1 MATASTCPYCGVG
14 CGVLIQ
20 SQQASEARENRAAS
34 ENREVSETSITVQGD
49 PDHPANFG
57 RLCVKGS
64 ALGQSLSQQERLLQP
79 VVDGAPQSWPV
90 ATQAV
95 ATRLQQTIA
104 RHGPQS
110 VAMYLSGQ
118 LLTEDYYV
126 ANKLM
131 KGFIGSPHV
140 DTNSRLCMA
149 STVAGHKR
157 AFGADVVPGC
167 YDDIEQARLF
177 VLVGANMAWNHPVLF
192 QRIQAVLKQ
201 QPKSRLV
208 VIDPRHQAS
217 CEEADLHLAIRPGT
231 DVMLFNG
238 LLCYLAEQQQLDMT
252 YLQAHCDGLAATLSS
267 ARLDAVKPEW
277 VARVCDLPLADVL
290 RFYQWF
296 ANENRSLTLYS
307 QGVNQAVDGT
317 DKVNAIL
324 NVHLA
329 TGRIG
334 KPGAGPLSLTGQPNA
349 MGGREVGGLANQLAS
364 HIDYSVPEQIA
375 AVGAFWQAPALVTQP
390 GYKAVEL
397 FQAVQRGDI
406 KAIWIIGTNPV
417 VSMPDADAVRQA
429 LLQCPL
435 VIASDIYHSSD
446 TVQLADIQ
454 LPAAGWSEKD
464 GTVTNSERRISRQR
478 AVLKAPG
485 QAKADWQI
493 LSEVAAAMG
502 FARDFSYQQPA
513 DIFAEHAALSAW
525 CNGAEHM
532 NSSPEREENSPEQI
546 ESSSERAQCQRRAFD
561 ISGLQGLSAEAYQAL
576 LPVQWPVNREYPA
589 GCARLFADGRF
600 FTANGRAQLLPVRQ
614 VALPSF
620 VQEANH
626 PWLLNSGRIRDQWH
640 SMTRTGQIPQL
651 MQQKAEPFVC
661 LHPDD
666 AALLSIKAADLVQ
679 LNNAQGRMLARA
691 ELTAAQRRGEL
702 FVPMHWT
709 AQYSS
714 HGRCDVLFVARVDPL
729 SGQPALKLSQVAV
742 RPLRSRWQALL
753 LCRQPLTKQQ
763 HQQLA
768 GHYFARQP
776 LAHAQCYQL
785 ADVPDTELL
794 WADSWLAQLG
804 LKASLYSYQSD
815 SGEVRAAGFDGD
827 ALQWLLLWSAQKPK
841 ADLAWLDQQ
850 FATDVVA
857 EQRPQ
862 LLQACAADNRDTD
875 NSAVICSCFQVREA
889 RICQAIEAGQQCLDS
904 LGQKL
909 RCGTNC
915 GSCIPELTA
924 LLRQHSRLAVAS

>member
-14 CGVLIQ
+14 CGLLLQ
-20 SQQASEARENRAAS
+20 PEQTGQDRATRLS
-34 ENREVSETSITVQGD
+34 VQGD
-49 PDHPANFG
+49 PGHPANFG

-79 VVDGAPQSWPV
+79 VVDGQPQSWAM

-131 KGFIGSPHV
+131 KGFIGSGHV

-192 QRIQAVLKQ
+192 QRIQAVRKQ
-201 QPKSRLV
+201 HPQSRLV

-217 CEEADLHLAIRPGT
+217 CEGADLHLALRPGT

-238 LLCYLAEQQQLDMT
+238 LLCYLAEHKQLDMAFV
-252 YLQAHCDGLAATLSS
+252 QAHCDGLAATLSS

-277 VARVCDLPLADVL
+277 VASVCDLPLSDVL

-296 ANENRSLTLYS
+296 AGQSKSLTLYS

-317 DKVNAIL
+317 DKVNAII

-334 KPGAGPLSLTGQPNA
+334 KPGASPLSLTGQPNA
-349 MGGREVGGLANQLAS
+349 MGGREVGGLANQLAA

-417 VSMPDADAVRQA
+417 VSMPAADAVRQA

-435 VIASDIYHSSD
+435 VIVSDIYHSSD

-478 AVLKAPG
+478 AVVKAPG
-485 QAKADWQI
+485 LAKPDWQI
-493 LSEVAAAMG
+493 LCEVAAAMG
-502 FARDFSYQQPA
+502 FAKDFSYQQPA

-525 CNGAEHM
+525 CNGPDQAG
-532 NSSPEREENSPEQI
+532 NSPEPVSHSL
-546 ESSSERAQCQRRAFD
+546 ESVSNNSELAQQQRRAFD
-561 ISGLQGLSAEAYQAL
+561 ISALQGLSRQAYQAL
-576 LPVQWPVNREYPA
+576 LPVQWPVNRQYPS

-600 FTANGRAQLLPVRQ
+600 FTANGRAQLIPLRQ
-614 VALPSF
+614 AALSSNSTRTARPN
-620 VQEANH
+620 Q

-679 LNNAQGRMLARA
+679 LSNAQGRMLARA

-714 HGRCDVLFVARVDPL
+714 HGRCDVLFAARVDPV
-729 SGQPALKLSQVAV
+729 SGQPALKLSQVAL
-742 RPLRSRWQALL
+742 RPIRSRWQALL
-753 LCRQPLTKQQ
+753 LCRQQLSSRQ
-763 HQQLA
+763 HQLLA
-768 GHYFARQP
+768 RHYFARQP

-785 ADVPDTELL
+785 AELPDSDLMWADSDL
-794 WADSWLAQLG
+794 VWADSWLAQLG

-815 SGEVRAAGFDGD
+815 SGEVRAAGFIGD
-827 ALQWLLLWSAQKPK
+827 ELQWLLLWAQQRPK
-841 ADLAWLDQQ
+841 ADLDWLDQQ
-850 FATDVVA
+850 FAGGIAA

-862 LLQACAADNRDTD
+862 LLQAFASDSSDTD
-875 NSAVICSCFQVREA
+875 SSAVICSCFQVREA
-889 RICQAIEAGQQCLDS
+889 RIVQAIEAGNQCLDS
-904 LGQKL
+904 LGRQL

-915 GSCIPELTA
+915 GSCIPELTS
-924 LLRQHSRLAVAS
+924 LLRQHSCIAVAS